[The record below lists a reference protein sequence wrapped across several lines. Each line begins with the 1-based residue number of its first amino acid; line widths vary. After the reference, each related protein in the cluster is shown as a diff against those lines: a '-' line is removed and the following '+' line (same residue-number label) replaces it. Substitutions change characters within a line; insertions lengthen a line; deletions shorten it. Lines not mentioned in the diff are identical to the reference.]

1 MLLGACR
8 EVGRGQSRAPQ
19 HPPAHECLSNG
30 LITPMRNPA
39 QVSSLMAGGTS
50 IPAKIPHYPRGEE
63 GQNGECFPGKI
74 PRACP
79 GARKSALSPQP
90 GAQDEASDPTERQGR
105 QSSLPQGD
113 MAAQRAVLTVEAAV
127 HSPPGPEPTRLM
139 GTGSSQCYPGAT
151 PSLTSAPRLQD
162 VARWHIC
169 SSTGSTWP

>member
-8 EVGRGQSRAPQ
+8 EVGRGQSQAPQ

-30 LITPMRNPA
+30 LITPMKNPA

-50 IPAKIPHYPRGEE
+50 KPSKIPHYPRGEG

-90 GAQDEASDPTERQGR
+90 GAQDEASDPIERQGR
-105 QSSLPQGD
+105 QGSLPQGD
-113 MAAQRAVLTVEAAV
+113 RAAQKAVLTVAGCSPQPPRPRAHSSHGHRKQPVLPRCHAIPHQCSPAPGCGTMV
-127 HSPPGPEPTRLM
+127 HM
-139 GTGSSQCYPGAT
+139 Q
-151 PSLTSAPRLQD
+151 
-162 VARWHIC
+162 
-169 SSTGSTWP
+169 